1 MHYVGQLNNN
11 ESIHH
16 RLFRIISKSKS
27 FKYEHIKFAALVT
40 ALIHNVGYEGCV
52 GRMYQAMGTY
62 YEEEQ
67 RIFRWRDDNRRKNSE
82 EKHRKSKNK
91 SRFMFHTPLVDGG
104 QPNYDPGLGFEDVP
118 IDGLRQF
125 EEQQQNIARDAANS
139 ELSDANLDI
148 DNADQNHE
156 DNDEEF

>member
-1 MHYVGQLNNN
+1 MWVNQNNN

-16 RLFRIISKSKS
+16 RLFRIINKSKS

-40 ALIHNVGYEGCV
+40 ALIHNVGNEGCV

-67 RIFRWRDDNRRKNSE
+67 RIFRWRDDNRRKNST
-82 EKHRKSKNK
+82 EKHGDDKNK
-91 SRFMFHTPLVDGG
+91 SRYMFHTPLVDGG

-148 DNADQNHE
+148 DKAEQNHE
-156 DNDEEF
+156 DIDEEL